1 MMAHT
6 IAKFFSV
13 LAVSAFLAGC
23 ASTGERGGDEGGFS
37 PGGDYDS
44 PADLYV
50 ALAAEYYRQ
59 GQLDAA
65 IQRAKK
71 GLELDGKNARAHYM
85 IALIYQRIG
94 EYKLA
99 EKHFVDATRLEP
111 KNPDIQNARG
121 TFYCSQKRYREA
133 EEQFKK
139 ALDNPLYNT
148 PWVTLTN
155 AGICALQSGDRQKAV
170 SHLRRAIEANP
181 RFGPALQEMADI
193 SYQSGD
199 YKGARAYLDR
209 YFQSTQPTARALLLA
224 VRVERRLGAR
234 KRAATYEQLLRSSFP
249 DSAEVL
255 SL

>member
-1 MMAHT
+1 MTGFPIVRITLTLA
-6 IAKFFSV
+6 ICAV
-13 LAVSAFLAGC
+13 LAACAGTDTR
-23 ASTGERGGDEGGFS
+23 SGDEGGFQA
-37 PGGDYDS
+37 GGDYDS

-59 GQLDAA
+59 GRLDAA
-65 IQRAKK
+65 LQRAKK
-71 GLELDGKNARAHYM
+71 GLDLDGKNARAHYM
-85 IALIYQRIG
+85 IALLYQRIG

-99 EKHFVDATRLEP
+99 EKHFAEAGRLEP
-111 KNPDIQNARG
+111 KNPDIQNAMG
-121 TFYCSQKRYREA
+121 TFYCAQKQYREA

-139 ALDNPLYNT
+139 ALENPLYNT

-155 AGICALQSGDRQKAV
+155 AGICARQSGDRQKAE
-170 SHLRRAIEANP
+170 SYLRRAIEANP

-199 YKGARAYLDR
+199 YKGARALLDR
-209 YFQSTQPTARALLLA
+209 YFQSTQPTPQALLLA
-224 VRVERRLGAR
+224 IRVERRLGAR
-234 KRAATYEQLLRSSFP
+234 KRASTYEQLLRNSFP